1 MPANNREWDWTAIAG
16 ALLAFT
22 LPLSLLVPDFSLWM
36 VVPKVQV
43 TRFHI
48 LAQHLTWS
56 QLNTAITALV
66 LLLFFIHLEIRK
78 RKLDEMVERVML
90 VSEAAD
96 KTVEE
101 ESGKQAGAMR
111 ACVELLDT
119 AAEQYEHL
127 VLLRQELGQPQRK
140 QGPPGV
146 DSSQDINE

>member
-1 MPANNREWDWTAIAG
+1 MPANYREWDWAAVAG
-16 ALLAFT
+16 AFLAFT
-22 LPLSLLVPDFSLWM
+22 LPLSLLVPGFSLWT

-48 LAQHLTWS
+48 LAQHLTWP
-56 QLNTAITALV
+56 QLNIAILTLV

-127 VLLRQELGQPQRK
+127 VLLRQELGQLQRK
-140 QGPPGV
+140 QGPPAI